1 MQLDEFMYQLETAL
15 KDALEKEHLKLDEVE
30 VMNFS
35 AIACVGERVTLSAE
49 IRHTDTE
56 HLIIQAVHLNER
68 DDSGF
73 AKLVRYQ

>member
-49 IRHTDTE
+49 IRH
-56 HLIIQAVHLNER
+56 R
-68 DDSGF
+68 
-73 AKLVRYQ
+73 R

>member
-1 MQLDEFMYQLETAL
+1 MRLDKFMYQLETAL
-15 KDALEKEHLKLDEVE
+15 KDALAKEHLKLDEVE

-35 AIACVGERVTLSAE
+35 AIACVGERVTLLSAE

-68 DDSGF
+68 DDSDF
-73 AKLVRYQ
+73 AK